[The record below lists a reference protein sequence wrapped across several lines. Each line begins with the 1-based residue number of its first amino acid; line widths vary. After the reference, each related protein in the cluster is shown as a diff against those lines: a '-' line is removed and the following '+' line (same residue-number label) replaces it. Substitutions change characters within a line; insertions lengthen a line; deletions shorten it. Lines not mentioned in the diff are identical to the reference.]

1 MAKRAPFPPEPVTRP
16 DLGKG
21 RRRPSDGNGL
31 NPQRSH
37 ERSVS
42 STAPPPAPDESADE
56 SADETGET
64 SQRVGFPRAA
74 RGSGKA
80 SNVRPRKR
88 ALSSA
93 TIDEVTAD
101 LSKDPRSEDDEA

>member
-21 RRRPSDGNGL
+21 RRRTSDGSGL

-37 ERSVS
+37 ERSAP
-42 STAPPPAPDESADE
+42 STAPPPAPDESA
-56 SADETGET
+56 GET
-64 SQRVGFPRAA
+64 PEGAGLPRAP
-74 RGSGKA
+74 RGSGKT

-101 LSKDPRSEDDEA
+101 LSKDPRSEDDES